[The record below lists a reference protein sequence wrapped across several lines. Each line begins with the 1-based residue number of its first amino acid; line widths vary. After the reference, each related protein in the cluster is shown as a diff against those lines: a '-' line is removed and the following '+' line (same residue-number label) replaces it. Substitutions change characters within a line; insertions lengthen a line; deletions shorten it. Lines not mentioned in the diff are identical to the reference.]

1 MKTREDWTLSLRTLW
16 AHPLESLL
24 LVLGL
29 AIAIGATTSGLAMVE
44 KARVEGDA
52 LLQQPEYREIVVSS
66 RESADQMSTPVVL
79 TQDETIRLSI
89 DDLDAASLSPDI
101 EFAYLAERTRLRFNT
116 SSNEFPPPD
125 APPVT
130 TDDATK
136 GTSVNTD
143 ESQKAVVDERPPIEF
158 ATVDGPEPQLDEVS
172 GYSVT
177 TDYFAAMNLTT
188 AEGSLFTTSDL
199 EQGNKVIVLGSEV
212 AKNLFADGES
222 LNRQVASF
230 TSIYTIIG
238 SLKPT
243 GTSLD
248 TMIFMPSRLAQDST
262 GALAFRGP
270 GGQGSSTT
278 LHFSV
283 ASATQ
288 LNAAADQLSN
298 WFDNAYGYGNTATSV
313 PRTAVEQAIE
323 RKEKTALITVI
334 LALAGLLIANVN
346 VSNILYSRA
355 IRRRK
360 QVGILMAL
368 GASRRHIFNLFLSES
383 GVVVGIGALVG
394 MVIALGFSA
403 LLSQSTAA
411 AALPFYAIVLGML
424 AAAFIALLFTLVPA
438 IYAARI
444 PPAVAIRVE

>member
-1 MKTREDWTLSLRTLW
+1 MKTREDWTLSLRMLW

-52 LLQQPEYREIVVSS
+52 LLQLPEYREIVVSS
-66 RESADQMSTPVVL
+66 RESPDQMSSPAVL
-79 TQDETIRLSI
+79 TQDEDINLSI
-89 DDLDAASLSPDI
+89 DDLDAATLSPSI
-101 EFAYLAERTRLRFNT
+101 QYAYLAERTRLRFNT
-116 SSNEFPPPD
+116 SNSNFGPPD
-125 APPVT
+125 APE
-130 TDDATK
+130 DATADD
-136 GTSVNTD
+136 TENTKPVAD
-143 ESQKAVVDERPPIEF
+143 ARPPIEF
-158 ATVDGPEPQLDEVS
+158 ASVDGPEPQLDEVS

-177 TDYFAAMNLTT
+177 ADYFLAMNLNTQ
-188 AEGSLFTTSDL
+188 EGSLFTESDL
-199 EQGNKVIVLGSEV
+199 EQGNKVVVLGSEI
-212 AKNLFADGES
+212 ANTLFEDGES

-230 TSIYTIIG
+230 DSIYTIIG
-238 SLKPT
+238 SLEAT

-248 TMIFMPSRLAQDST
+248 GMVFIPSLLAQDNT
-262 GALAFRGP
+262 AALAIRGP
-270 GGQGSSTT
+270 GGASNTT

-283 ASATQ
+283 SNATQ
-288 LNAAADQLSN
+288 LNSAADQLSN
-298 WFDNAYGYGNTATSV
+298 WFDNEYGLGNTATSV
-313 PRTAVEQAIE
+313 PRTAVEQAID
-323 RKEKTALITVI
+323 RKEKTAMITFI

-383 GVVVGIGALVG
+383 GVVVGLGALAG
-394 MVIALGFSA
+394 MAIAIGFSA
-403 LLSQSTAA
+403 LLTQMTGA

-424 AAAFIALLFTLVPA
+424 AAASIALMFTLVPA